1 MRKFSLLTAA
11 AFVVSLCGQEPGPK
25 GPDSALDKPTLE
37 QYVRHMFA
45 WGPQI
50 QLKIGDPEPSASL
63 PGFREVTVTATAG
76 QASQAM
82 TFYVTADGRR
92 FIQGSVYDI
101 TVSPFQADLAKIR
114 TDLEP
119 SFGAPGAPVVI
130 VVFSDFQ
137 CGFCKEE
144 GKLLRDNVAKQYPDQ
159 VRVYFKDYPLEA
171 IHPWAKPAAI
181 AGRCIFRQK
190 PAAFWDYH
198 DWIFGAQN
206 EVTPENLRTK
216 VEEFAKSKSLE
227 PVQLGAC
234 IDNKTTVAEVDRS
247 IAEGKA
253 LAVNSTPTMFING
266 RRVVGQVPWPQL
278 KQVIDHEL
286 EYAKTHGGGEK
297 CCEVKVPGVKP

>member
-1 MRKFSLLTAA
+1 
-11 AFVVSLCGQEPGPK
+11 
-25 GPDSALDKPTLE
+25 
-37 QYVRHMFA
+37 
-45 WGPQI
+45 
-50 QLKIGDPEPSASL
+50 LKVGDPEPSASL

-76 QASQAM
+76 QATQAM

-101 TVSPFQADLAKIR
+101 TASPFQADLAKIR

-119 SFGAPGAPVVI
+119 SFGAPGAPVV
-130 VVFSDFQ
+130 VAVFSDFQ

-144 GKLLRDNVAKQYPDQ
+144 GKVLRENLAKAYPEQ

-171 IHPWAKPAAI
+171 IHPWAKPASI

-206 EVTPENLRTK
+206 EITLENLRAK

-234 IDNKTTVAEVDRS
+234 IDNKATESEVNRS
-247 IAEGKA
+247 IAEGRA

-286 EYAKTHGGGEK
+286 EYAKNHGGGEK
-297 CCEVKVPGVKP
+297 CCEVKLPGVKP